1 MANVEETSRP
11 LIRGLDPIIWN
22 ILVLYCPHRYNFSC
36 GEFNLKGK
44 SRFGRNMTKSKA
56 DWNEISSIEGL
67 GVDWEYEPENPLGK
81 REMVR
86 VASKD
91 LRTIL
96 GVKKI
101 PVKVVGKNG
110 ESTGYLADIATN
122 GIAVLLDRDFTEGQP
137 VKLGLFLGKQKV
149 LSRAIVR
156 SVMQQDG
163 GWRTGM
169 EFVDIEEEYRAHIDG
184 LISSKVY
191 KSL

>member
-1 MANVEETSRP
+1 MGVEETVFP
-11 LIRGLDPIIWN
+11 FIPGLDPIIGN
-22 ILVLYCPHRYNFSC
+22 ILVLYPQHRYNFSY
-36 GEFNLKGK
+36 GAVNLKGK
-44 SRFGRNMTKSKA
+44 FRSGRN
-56 DWNEISSIEGL
+56 IPSIEGL

-86 VASKD
+86 VEGKD
-91 LRTIL
+91 LKTIL

-110 ESTGYLADIATN
+110 EGKGYLVDIAVN
-122 GIAVLLDRDFTEGQP
+122 GIAVLLDRRFNEGQP

-149 LSRAIVR
+149 LSRAVVR
-156 SVMQQDG
+156 SVMEQG
-163 GWRTGM
+163 GGLRTGM
-169 EFVDIEEEYRAHIDG
+169 EFVDLGEEYRVHIDG

>member
-1 MANVEETSRP
+1 
-11 LIRGLDPIIWN
+11 
-22 ILVLYCPHRYNFSC
+22 
-36 GEFNLKGK
+36 
-44 SRFGRNMTKSKA
+44 MTNSKD
-56 DWNEISSIEGL
+56 DWKEIPSIEGL
-67 GVDWEYEPENPLGK
+67 GVDWDYEPENPLGK
-81 REMVR
+81 RDMVR

-101 PVKVVGKNG
+101 PVKVVSKSSEGK
-110 ESTGYLADIATN
+110 GYLVDIATN
-122 GIAVLLDRDFTEGQP
+122 GIAVLLNTRFDEGQL

-156 SVMQQDG
+156 SVMEQNG
-163 GWRTGM
+163 GLRTGM
-169 EFVDIEEEYRAHIDG
+169 EFVDLEEEYKRHIDG

>member
-1 MANVEETSRP
+1 
-11 LIRGLDPIIWN
+11 
-22 ILVLYCPHRYNFSC
+22 
-36 GEFNLKGK
+36 
-44 SRFGRNMTKSKA
+44 MTKSKA

>member
-1 MANVEETSRP
+1 
-11 LIRGLDPIIWN
+11 
-22 ILVLYCPHRYNFSC
+22 
-36 GEFNLKGK
+36 
-44 SRFGRNMTKSKA
+44 MTKSKA
-56 DWNEISSIEGL
+56 DWNEIPSIDGL
-67 GVDWEYEPENPLGK
+67 GVDWEYVPENPLGK

-101 PVKVVGKNG
+101 PVKVVDKNC
-110 ESTGYLADIATN
+110 EAKGYLVDIAIN
-122 GIAVLLDRDFTEGQP
+122 GIAVLLNRRFVEGQP

-149 LSRAIVR
+149 LSRAIIR
-156 SVMQQDG
+156 SVMDQGDG
-163 GWRTGM
+163 LRTGM
-169 EFVDIEEEYRAHIDG
+169 EFVDLKEEYRVHIDG

>member
-1 MANVEETSRP
+1 M
-11 LIRGLDPIIWN
+11 GN
-22 ILVLYCPHRYNFSC
+22 ILVLYYPHRYNFSY
-36 GEFNLKGK
+36 GAGNLKGK
-44 SRFGRNMTKSKA
+44 SGLGRIMTKSKT
-56 DWNEISSIEGL
+56 DWNEIPSIEGL
-67 GVDWEYEPENPLGK
+67 GVDWAYEPENPLGK

-110 ESTGYLADIATN
+110 EGKGYLVDIAIN
-122 GIAVLLDRDFTEGQP
+122 GIAVLLDTRFAEGQP

-156 SVMQQDG
+156 CVIDQGGGSRTVMV
-163 GWRTGM
+163 
-169 EFVDIEEEYRAHIDG
+169 FVDLEEEYRAHIDG